1 MTKKIFR
8 GLTIAYIIGLGAI
21 LGASIYAGAVVAPN
35 TFHSEIFLGKEI
47 LSRFQEGLIMTNN
60 FQKLGYFVNFMV
72 FFVLFYEAIK
82 WKNFESDRW
91 SLISAFLFISS
102 GLLFSSFYIL
112 SIVEMQQ
119 RGEGVTSSK
128 IFENMHFA
136 SELDFKIFT
145 VATLAL
151 LILNLKKALR

>member
-35 TFHSEIFLGKEI
+35 TFHSEIFLGSEI
-47 LSRFQEGLIMTNN
+47 LSKYQEGLIMTNN

-102 GLLFSSFYIL
+102 GLLFSSFYIP

-119 RGEGVTSSK
+119 RGEGVTNSK

-145 VATLAL
+145 VATLVL

>member
-102 GLLFSSFYIL
+102 GLLFSSFYIP

-119 RGEGVTSSK
+119 RGEGVTNSK

-145 VATLAL
+145 VATLVL